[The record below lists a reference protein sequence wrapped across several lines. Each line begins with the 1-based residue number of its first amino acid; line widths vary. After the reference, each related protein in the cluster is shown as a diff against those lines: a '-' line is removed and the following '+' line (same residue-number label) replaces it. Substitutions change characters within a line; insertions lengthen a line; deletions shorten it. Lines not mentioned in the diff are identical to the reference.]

1 MEPPRSVD
9 DEAHGDV
16 STVTCEL
23 LVDVNCVAV
32 ADDGNCFDAPCSI
45 IFCRFPVTIYKNNSH
60 AENHSMSVYP
70 EYCDSLSIQ
79 TTFTNANHSVIFI
92 FSLHMFQYLF
102 LI

>member
-23 LVDVNCVAV
+23 LVDVDSVAV

-60 AENHSMSVYP
+60 AENQ
-70 EYCDSLSIQ
+70 CQCQSILN
-79 TTFTNANHSVIFI
+79 TVIV
-92 FSLHMFQYLF
+92 
-102 LI
+102 